1 MVADPTVFVVDDDE
15 ALRRSL
21 SYLIE
26 SVGLEVETFTGGEE
40 FLAACDPDRPGVL
53 VLDLRMPGIGGLD
66 VQRELSRRRIQ
77 LPIILLT
84 GHAEVSTA
92 VRSLKEG
99 AFDFIEKPFS
109 DQVLLDSIQAAI
121 REDRSIRSQRLRHDD
136 IAERVERLTQ
146 REREV
151 MAHVVVG
158 EANRVIAEHLG
169 LSPKTVEVHRAHVME
184 KLEVHSLAELV
195 RLAVALEPAEQAS

>member
-26 SVGLEVETFTGGEE
+26 SVGLEVETFAGGEE

-66 VQRELSRRRIQ
+66 VQRELSRRRIE

-195 RLAVALEPAEQAS
+195 RLAVALEPTEQAS

>member
-1 MVADPTVFVVDDDE
+1 MVTDPTVFVVDDDE

-26 SVGLEVETFTGGEE
+26 SVGLEVETFAGGEE

-66 VQRELSRRRIQ
+66 VQRELSRRRIE

-121 REDRSIRSQRLRHDD
+121 REDRTIRSQRLRHGD

-151 MAHVVVG
+151 MARVVVG
-158 EANRVIAEHLG
+158 EANRVIAEQLG

-184 KLEVHSLAELV
+184 KLEVRSLAELV

>member
-1 MVADPTVFVVDDDE
+1 MVTDPTVFVVDDDP

-26 SVGLEVETFTGGEE
+26 SVGLEVETFAGGEA
-40 FLAACDPDRPGVL
+40 FLDACDPDRPGVL

-66 VQRELSRRRIQ
+66 VQRELKQRGIDI
-77 LPIILLT
+77 PIILLT

-121 REDRSIRSQRLRHDD
+121 REDRTVRAQRIRQAD

-151 MAHVVVG
+151 MERVVVG

-184 KLEVHSLAELV
+184 KLEVRSLAELV
-195 RLAVALEPAEQAS
+195 RLAVALEPAEQAH

>member
-1 MVADPTVFVVDDDE
+1 MVTDPTVFVVDDDP

-26 SVGLEVETFTGGEE
+26 SIGLDVETFAGGEE
-40 FLAACDPDRPGVL
+40 FLDACDPGRPGVL

-66 VQRELSRRRIQ
+66 VQRELNRRGIA

-92 VRSLKEG
+92 VRSLKGG

-109 DQVLLDSIQAAI
+109 DQVLLDAIQAAI
-121 REDRSIRSQRLRHDD
+121 RTDRTARTQSIRHED
-136 IAERVERLTQ
+136 IAERMERLTQ

-151 MAHVVVG
+151 MERVVVG

-184 KLEVHSLAELV
+184 KLEVRSLAELV
-195 RLAVALEPAEQAS
+195 RFAVALEPSEPAH

>member
-1 MVADPTVFVVDDDE
+1 MVTDPTVFVVDDDP

-26 SVGLEVETFTGGEE
+26 SVGLEVESFAGGEE
-40 FLAACDPDRPGVL
+40 FLQACDPERPGVL
-53 VLDLRMPGIGGLD
+53 ILDLRMPGIGGLD
-66 VQRELSRRRIQ
+66 VQRELNRRGIE

-109 DQVLLDSIQAAI
+109 DQVLLDSVQAAI
-121 REDRSIRSQRLRHDD
+121 REDRSIRSQRVRQRE

-151 MAHVVVG
+151 MERVVVG
-158 EANRVIAEHLG
+158 EANRVIAERLG

-195 RLAVALEPAEQAS
+195 RLAVALEPVEPAH

>member
-1 MVADPTVFVVDDDE
+1 MVTDPTVFVVDDDP

-26 SVGLEVETFTGGEE
+26 SVGLEVESFAGGEE
-40 FLAACDPDRPGVL
+40 FLQACDPDRPGVL

-66 VQRELSRRRIQ
+66 VQRELNRRGIE

-121 REDRSIRSQRLRHDD
+121 REDRTIRSQRLRHRD

-151 MAHVVVG
+151 MERVVVG

-184 KLEVHSLAELV
+184 KLEVRSLAELV
-195 RLAVALEPAEQAS
+195 RMVVALEPSDRAH

>member
-1 MVADPTVFVVDDDE
+1 MVTDPMVFVVDDDP

-26 SVGLEVETFTGGEE
+26 SVGLEVETFAGGEE
-40 FLAACDPDRPGVL
+40 FLESCDPERPGVL
-53 VLDLRMPGIGGLD
+53 VLDLRMPGVGGLD
-66 VQRELSRRRIQ
+66 VQRELNRRGID

-92 VRSLKEG
+92 VRSLKDG

-121 REDRSIRSQRLRHDD
+121 RTDRRRRSDRILHGD

-146 REREV
+146 RERQV
-151 MAHVVVG
+151 MERVVIG

-195 RLAVALEPAEQAS
+195 RLAVALEPAEKAS

>member
-1 MVADPTVFVVDDDE
+1 MVTDPTVFVVDDDE

-26 SVGLEVETFTGGEE
+26 SVGLEVETFAGGEE

-66 VQRELSRRRIQ
+66 VQRELNRRGIE

-121 REDRSIRSQRLRHDD
+121 RTDRTIRSDRFRHSD

-151 MAHVVVG
+151 MERVVVG

-195 RLAVALEPAEQAS
+195 RLAVALEPNEQAH

>member
-26 SVGLEVETFTGGEE
+26 SVGLEVETFAGGEE
-40 FLAACDPDRPGVL
+40 FLAACDPDRAGVL

-66 VQRELSRRRIQ
+66 VQRELSRRRIE

>member
-26 SVGLEVETFTGGEE
+26 SVGLEVETFAGGEE

-66 VQRELSRRRIQ
+66 VQRELSRRRIE